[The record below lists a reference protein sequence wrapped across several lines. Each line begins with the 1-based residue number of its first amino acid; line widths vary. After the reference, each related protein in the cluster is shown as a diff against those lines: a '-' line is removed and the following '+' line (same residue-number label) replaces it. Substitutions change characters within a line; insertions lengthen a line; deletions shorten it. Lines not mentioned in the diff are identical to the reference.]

1 MKNKVKYPVALAIRY
16 IFHKFLLYN
25 QHNERHLKLYIEI
38 IGDIWHSFWDNQKG
52 QNTGGGKKR
61 LGRLLSKNQSKH
73 SKLCKVKAPLVFRM
87 TNLCCFS
94 NGYKSQM
101 LALLWQENISIMR
114 FNMLMFTFSKALLTP
129 ADLPAI
135 HFPETVE

>member
-52 QNTGGGKKR
+52 QNAGGGKK
-61 LGRLLSKNQSKH
+61 GWEGYYPKINQ
-73 SKLCKVKAPLVFRM
+73 
-87 TNLCCFS
+87 
-94 NGYKSQM
+94 
-101 LALLWQENISIMR
+101 NIQNCVR
-114 FNMLMFTFSKALLTP
+114 
-129 ADLPAI
+129 
-135 HFPETVE
+135 